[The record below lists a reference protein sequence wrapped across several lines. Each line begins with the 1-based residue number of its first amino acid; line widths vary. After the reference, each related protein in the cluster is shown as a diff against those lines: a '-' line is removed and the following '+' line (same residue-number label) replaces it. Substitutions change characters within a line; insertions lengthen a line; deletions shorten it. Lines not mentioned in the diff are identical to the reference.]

1 MLSRDAETG
10 EVDCREV
17 RNPYVEHKPVAEV
30 TLESGDGTTEVIEST
45 TSHPFRVRG
54 EGWVKVGEL
63 TPG

>member
-1 MLSRDAETG
+1 MFVSTG

-17 RNPYVEHKPVAEV
+17 RNSYVDYKPVAEV

-54 EGWVKVGEL
+54 EV
-63 TPG
+63 P